1 MPQPA
6 QPAQR
11 ALFEPLPNP
20 QRVILLHKQAPPKPE
35 AGRAC
40 NGCGVCCAA
49 APCPLGIWL
58 SRRRHGECVALSWRD
73 EAGGQGAEGEGG
85 RYLCGALAEP
95 ARWLPWLPAR
105 TATALAR
112 RWIAAAKGCD
122 SDLQVG

>member
-1 MPQPA
+1 MPY
-6 QPAQR
+6 R
-11 ALFEPLPNP
+11 
-20 QRVILLHKQAPPKPE
+20 QRVILLHPQAPPKPE
-35 AGRAC
+35 IGRPC

-58 SRRRHGECVALSWRD
+58 SRRLQGACVALSWD
-73 EAGGQGAEGEGG
+73 EPGQ

-95 ARWLPWLPAR
+95 ARWLPWLPA
-105 TATALAR
+105 TAASNLAR